1 MTCEAGQFEMRLTVS
16 AADIDALDHVNN
28 VVYLR
33 WVQDV
38 ATAHWLAVA
47 PDALRASLLWV
58 VLRHEIDYKRPAHE
72 GEVIVLHTW
81 VGEATRRRFVRHTE
95 ARRAGDQR
103 LLVRART
110 LWCPIDRETRKAVA
124 VGPDVER
131 CLRGPVSLRPAVARV
146 ERG

>member
-47 PDALRASLLWV
+47 PEALRASLLWV

-72 GEVIVLHTW
+72 GEVVLMRTW
-81 VGEATRRRFVRHTE
+81 VGESTRRQFVRHTE
-95 ARRAGDQR
+95 MRRDTDQR
-103 LLVRART
+103 LVVRART
-110 LWCPIDRETRKAVA
+110 LWCPIDRASRKAIA
-124 VGPDVER
+124 VGPEVEH
-131 CLRGPVSLRPAVARV
+131 CLRGPVPLRTTDVRI